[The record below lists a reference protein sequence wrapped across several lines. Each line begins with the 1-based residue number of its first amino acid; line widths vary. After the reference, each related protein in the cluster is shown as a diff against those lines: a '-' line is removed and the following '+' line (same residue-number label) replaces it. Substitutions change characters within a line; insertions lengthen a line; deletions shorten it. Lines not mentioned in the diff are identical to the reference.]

1 MNTKPELK
9 IISDHLRSSCFLIAD
24 GILPSNEGRGYVLRR
39 IMRRAMRQIHKLG
52 SRHATMYKLVDALIN
67 EMGVA
72 YPELVRARDTIIE
85 TLKNEE
91 EKFRETLEKGLKIL
105 EEEIRKIEGKIINS
119 NSQQEIIKSVSIPG
133 VVAFML
139 YDTYGFPL
147 DLTQNIVEER
157 GFLVDLEEFNREME
171 KQRERARKNW
181 SGSGE
186 IKEDETFF
194 KLKETHGE
202 TKFLGYE
209 NLENSAKI
217 LAILDLTPSPLAGE
231 GWGEGLKKPK
241 IIILNQTTFYATS
254 GGQKGDDGKIICG
267 ENFAEISETKKF
279 AGNLFVHFVSKIKGE
294 LKIGD
299 EVKTKVNPKTRQAR
313 AANHSATHL
322 MHKALKEILGNSISQ
337 KGSNVDADSFTFDFN
352 FNRAM
357 TADEIKKVEDI
368 VNQNIKET
376 YNVNTNLMALEK
388 ARESGA
394 EALFGE
400 KYDSEVRVVKMGNS
414 VELCGGT
421 HIKNTA
427 EIEIFKIISE
437 KSIASGI
444 RRIEARSGFGAK
456 EYLIEQ
462 EEKLK
467 NSIRETQEKIA
478 KKNQEILQLGG
489 AKQQDVKEN
498 DLKILEEILKQK
510 DKEIERLR
518 KQVLLANLE
527 NLKSE
532 KIGDVT
538 LISHIFEDVEAK
550 DLREIVNEIKVK
562 KDFQIS
568 CVFALFAIKEDKVA
582 ACVALSQNLP
592 DKFDAAKLIA
602 PLVEAIGGKGGGGK
616 KDMAMG
622 GGIDKNG
629 VAKALETLRNLIK

>member
-9 IISDHLRSSCFLIAD
+9 IIADHLRSSCFLIAD

-39 IMRRAMRQIHKLG
+39 IMRRAMRQLHKLG
-52 SRHATMYKLVDALIN
+52 SHEASMYKLVDALIK
-67 EMGVA
+67 EMGAA
-72 YPELVRARDTIIE
+72 YPELSRARAVIVE

-91 EKFRETLEKGLKIL
+91 EKFRETLDKGLKIL
-105 EEEIRKIEGKIINS
+105 EEELLEKKTPKFSGAA
-119 NSQQEIIKSVSIPG
+119 
-133 VVAFML
+133 AFKL
-139 YDTYGFPL
+139 YDTFGFPL
-147 DLTQNIVEER
+147 DLTQDILKEKNLE
-157 GFLVDLEEFNREME
+157 VDLEEFNREME
-171 KQRERARKNW
+171 KQRNRGKENW
-181 SGSGE
+181 AGSGE
-186 IKEDETFF
+186 TKEENIFF
-194 KLKETHGE
+194 GLKEKFGE

-217 LAILDLTPSPLAGE
+217 LAIEEIAVT
-231 GWGEGLKKPK
+231 KQK

-267 ENFAEISETKKF
+267 ENFAEICETKKF
-279 AGNLFVHFVSKIKGE
+279 AGNLFVHFVSNIQGE

-299 EVKTKVNPKTRQAR
+299 EVETKVNPKTRQAR

-322 MHKALKEILGNSISQ
+322 MHKALKEVLGNSISQ
-337 KGSNVDADSFTFDFN
+337 KGSNVDAESFTFDFN

-357 TADEIKKVEDI
+357 TLDEIKKVENI
-368 VNQNIKET
+368 VNQNIEET

-400 KYDSEVRVVKMGNS
+400 KYDAEVRVVKMGNS

-421 HIKNTA
+421 HVKNTG

-489 AKQQDVKEN
+489 TKQQDVKEN

-510 DKEIERLR
+510 DKEIERLK
-518 KQVLLANLE
+518 KQMLLANLE
-527 NLKSE
+527 NLK
-532 KIGDVT
+532 
-538 LISHIFEDVEAK
+538 
-550 DLREIVNEIKVK
+550 
-562 KDFQIS
+562 
-568 CVFALFAIKEDKVA
+568 
-582 ACVALSQNLP
+582 
-592 DKFDAAKLIA
+592 
-602 PLVEAIGGKGGGGK
+602 
-616 KDMAMG
+616 
-622 GGIDKNG
+622 
-629 VAKALETLRNLIK
+629 

>member
-9 IISDHLRSSCFLIAD
+9 IIADHLRSSCFLIAD

-67 EMGVA
+67 EMGAA
-72 YPELVRARDTIIE
+72 YPELARARDTIIE

-91 EKFRETLEKGLKIL
+91 EKFRETLDKGLKLL
-105 EEEIRKIEGKIINS
+105 EEELDVMLSSSKHDSSPSAKTPIDKLRVTSKFSGAA
-119 NSQQEIIKSVSIPG
+119 
-133 VVAFML
+133 AFKL
-139 YDTYGFPL
+139 YDTFGFPL
-147 DLTQNIVEER
+147 DLTQDILKEKNIE
-157 GFLVDLEEFNREME
+157 VDVEEFNREME

-186 IKEDETFF
+186 VKEDETFF

-202 TKFLGYE
+202 TEFLGYDD
-209 NLENSAKI
+209 LSSKAKI
-217 LAILDLTPSPLAGE
+217 IALTANGIVLDKTS
-231 GWGEGLKKPK
+231 
-241 IIILNQTTFYATS
+241 FYATS
-254 GGQKGDDGKIICG
+254 GGQKGDDGKIILASDDSK
-267 ENFAEISETKKF
+267 FADIFETRKF
-279 AGNLFVHFVSKIKGE
+279 AGNFFVHFLNGE
-294 LKIGD
+294 ENYKFNIGD
-299 EVKTKVNPKTRQAR
+299 EVISQVNQKTRQAR

-357 TADEIKKVEDI
+357 TVDEIKKVEDI

-376 YNVNTNLMALEK
+376 YNVNTNLMDLEK

-400 KYDSEVRVVKMGNS
+400 KYDSEVRVVKMGPS
-414 VELCGGT
+414 IELCGGT
-421 HIKNTA
+421 HVKNTA

-489 AKQQDVKEN
+489 AKQGDVKEN

-510 DKEIERLR
+510 DKEIERLK
-518 KQVLLANLE
+518 KQALLANLE
-527 NLKSE
+527 NLQLE

-538 LISHIFEDVEAK
+538 LVSCIFEDVEAK

-582 ACVALSQNLP
+582 ACVALSQNLQ

-602 PLVEAIGGKGGGGK
+602 PTVEAIGGKGGGGK

-622 GGIDKNG
+622 GGVDKNG

>member
-9 IISDHLRSSCFLIAD
+9 IIADHLRSSCFLIAD

-52 SRHATMYKLVDALIN
+52 VRDAAMYKLVDALIN
-67 EMGVA
+67 EMGAA
-72 YPELVRARDTIIE
+72 YPELARARDTIIE

-91 EKFRETLEKGLKIL
+91 EKFRETLDKGLKL
-105 EEEIRKIEGKIINS
+105 LDEELLAKKTPKFSGAA
-119 NSQQEIIKSVSIPG
+119 
-133 VVAFML
+133 AFKL
-139 YDTYGFPL
+139 YDTFGFPL
-147 DLTQNIVEER
+147 DLTQDILKEKNIE
-157 GFLVDLEEFNREME
+157 VDLEEFNQEME

-186 IKEDETFF
+186 VKEDETFF

-202 TKFLGYE
+202 TEFLGY
-209 NLENSAKI
+209 NDLSSKAKI
-217 LAILDLTPSPLAGE
+217 IALTANGIVLDKTP
-231 GWGEGLKKPK
+231 
-241 IIILNQTTFYATS
+241 FYATS
-254 GGQKGDDGKIICG
+254 GGQKGDDGKIILASD
-267 ENFAEISETKKF
+267 NSKFADIFETRKF
-279 AGNLFVHFVSKIKGE
+279 AGNFFVHFLNGE
-294 LKIGD
+294 ENYKFNVGD
-299 EVKTKVNPKTRQAR
+299 EVIAQVNPKTRHAR

-368 VNQNIKET
+368 VNQNIRET

-421 HIKNTA
+421 HVKNTA

-489 AKQQDVKEN
+489 VKQPDVKEN

-510 DKEIERLR
+510 EKEIERLK
-518 KQVLLANLE
+518 KQALLANLE
-527 NLKSE
+527 NLQSE

-538 LISHIFEDVEAK
+538 LVSHVFEDVEAK

-582 ACVALSQNLP
+582 ACVALSQNLQ

-602 PLVEAIGGKGGGGK
+602 PTVEAIGGKGGGGK

-622 GGIDKNG
+622 GGVDKNG